1 MAQNSVFERFARAGY
16 VVSGLLHLI
25 IGYLAI
31 RVAFGEGGTADQSG
45 ALATLATKHG
55 GTAALW
61 VAAAAL
67 LVMGLWRLV
76 ETALGRSTDPKSQ
89 GASSEALDRAKA
101 FGLAVVYLGFGYS
114 AFGFARG
121 AGRSTG
127 EQNSTISARLM
138 ESTAGTAALIA
149 CGLIIVAVGGYHV
162 YKGASRNFVDDL
174 KGKSGN
180 LVRRLGVVGYVA
192 KGVVVAAAGALVVVA
207 ACRSEPKKATG
218 LDGAL
223 QTLGAQPYGA
233 AFLVAA
239 GLGIITYG
247 LYSFV
252 MARSTKM

>member
-1 MAQNSVFERFARAGY
+1 
-16 VVSGLLHLI
+16 
-25 IGYLAI
+25 
-31 RVAFGEGGTADQSG
+31 
-45 ALATLATKHG
+45 
-55 GTAALW
+55 
-61 VAAAAL
+61 
-67 LVMGLWRLV
+67 
-76 ETALGRSTDPKSQ
+76 
-89 GASSEALDRAKA
+89 
-101 FGLAVVYLGFGYS
+101 
-114 AFGFARG
+114 
-121 AGRSTG
+121 
-127 EQNSTISARLM
+127 
-138 ESTAGTAALIA
+138 
-149 CGLIIVAVGGYHV
+149 VGGYHV